1 MAFRR
6 GFNSAKIR
14 NGLKDGA
21 DIIKTRGVLPG
32 KMMGFTFLEREK
44 IIHEKRG
51 ETPKNKTAGRS
62 VNLRK

>member
-32 KMMGFTFLEREK
+32 KMVGCAFLEREK

-51 ETPKNKTAGRS
+51 ETPKIKRLGAA
-62 VNLRK
+62 